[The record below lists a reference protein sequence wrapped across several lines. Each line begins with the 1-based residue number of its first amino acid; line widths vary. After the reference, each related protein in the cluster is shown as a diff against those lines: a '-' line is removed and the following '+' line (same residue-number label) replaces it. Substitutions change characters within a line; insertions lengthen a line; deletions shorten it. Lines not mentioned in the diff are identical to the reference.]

1 MSATQVPVVS
11 PPEVPAPQTLNCSNC
26 GAPLSGE
33 YCAACGQRNEPHVHS
48 VAHFFAEAFES
59 ITHADSRLWRTLWY
73 LLAKPGR
80 LTLEFFK
87 GHRVAYLPPFRLYLV
102 ISLVFFLVA
111 TPEGSVNVNIDG
123 PPTAERVQGMNE
135 VARALENELAKTPGA
150 AQAAAAIRSQ
160 AAAEAAALENGGNA
174 KEIAGVQQ
182 QNFISEFCDG
192 FKEADPKAGAEYAKL
207 RAFCSKSGAERTRQ
221 IGEAMMHNIP
231 RAMFVF
237 LPLLALVMKGL
248 YWRPKRYYVE
258 HLLLLVHNHAF
269 VFLALSIV
277 YLLQMIPRVG
287 EYLGWLE
294 FAVWC
299 YIVWYIFRAMRVY
312 YAQSRALTFGK
323 YVTMGLAYFSSS
335 VLVLALMSVFIALTL

>member
-1 MSATQVPVVS
+1 MNPTPVPVVS
-11 PPEVPAPQTLNCSNC
+11 PPEVPAPQTLACANC
-26 GAPLSGE
+26 GAALGGE
-33 YCAACGQRNEPHVHS
+33 YCAACGQRHEPHVHS
-48 VAHFFAEAFES
+48 VGHFFAEAFES

-87 GHRVAYLPPFRLYLV
+87 GHRVSYLPPFRLYLV
-102 ISLVFFLVA
+102 ISVVFFLVA
-111 TPEGSVNVNIDG
+111 TPEGSVNIDIDG
-123 PPTAERVQGMNE
+123 PPTAARVQGMNE
-135 VARALENELAKTPGA
+135 VARALETELASTPGA

-160 AAAEAAALENGGNA
+160 AAAEEAALEDGGKA

-182 QNFISEFCDG
+182 QNFISEFCEG
-192 FKEADPKAGAEYAKL
+192 FKEADPKAGAGYAKM
-207 RAFCSKSGAERTRQ
+207 RSFCSKSGAERTKQ
-221 IGEAMMHNIP
+221 IGEAMMQNIP

-237 LPLLALVMKGL
+237 LPLLALVMKAL
-248 YWRPKRYYVE
+248 YWRPRRFYVE

-269 VFLALSIV
+269 VFLVLSIL
-277 YLLQMIPRVG
+277 YLLQMIPKVG

-335 VLVLALMSVFIALTL
+335 MTVLALMSVFIAFTL

>member
-1 MSATQVPVVS
+1 MPPGLPVS
-11 PPEVPAPQTLNCSNC
+11 PEQPLATSSKVCANCQ
-26 GAPLSGE
+26 APLGGE
-33 YCAACGQRNEPHVHS
+33 YCPACGQRDEPHLHS

-59 ITHADSRLWRTLWY
+59 ITHADSRLWRTLWF

-80 LTLEFFK
+80 LTLEFFQ
-87 GHRVAYLPPFRLYLV
+87 GHRVSYLPPFRLYLV

-111 TPEGSVNVNIDG
+111 TPEDGTVNVNIDG
-123 PPTAERVQGMNE
+123 PTTAEKILAMNE
-135 VARALENELAKTPGA
+135 VAEALENELAHTPGA
-150 AQAAAAIRSQ
+150 AQAAASIRSQ
-160 AAAEAAALENGGNA
+160 VAAEEAGLEDGGKA

-182 QNFISEFCDG
+182 QNFISEFCGG
-192 FKEADPKAGAEYAKL
+192 FKAADPKAGPGYDKL
-207 RAFCSKSGAERTRQ
+207 RAFCSKSGAERTQQ

-237 LPLLALVMKGL
+237 LPLLALVMKIL

-277 YLLQMIPRVG
+277 YLLQMIPKVG

-294 FAVWC
+294 FATWC
-299 YIVWYIFRAMRVY
+299 YIVWYIFHAMRVY
-312 YAQSRALTFGK
+312 YAQSRALTLGK

-335 VLVLALMSVFIALTL
+335 MTVLALMSVFIAFTL